1 MNTENKPKAKRK
13 LKDINFQVE
22 GAHIALV
29 SKEQG
34 GGANN
39 CNYALVMKSANFS
52 EEFITKM
59 QQVKVT
65 LELPEFLQKFFGVW
79 YEDAQVLA
87 AMLGYVEV
95 EDDEVEDDYY
105 TKYIQEK
112 LQSFEIIKSLHEA
125 KSLPEAIS
133 KLTEDEFLLVRQDQQ
148 KVEKALES
156 KEKDDSL
163 SKDKSK
169 PSTVKVE
176 KTTKDKSKKKETN
189 MDEVIELQKALDAQK
204 EELTKALASIAAF
217 QEKEKEAI
225 QKAKLQKI
233 KDAVKDEAK
242 ATVLFKALNLVQD
255 EAEFTE
261 IVKALSDMQAL
272 VEKSELFKETG
283 ATEEVEAVKESNVA
297 KVIKAKFSVK

>member
-1 MNTENKPKAKRK
+1 MTDKVKTKRK
-13 LKDINFQVE
+13 LSNIDFTKE
-22 GAHIALV
+22 GSHIALV
-29 SKEQG
+29 SKDQG
-34 GGANN
+34 GPANGHD
-39 CNYALVMKSANFS
+39 YALVMKSANFS

>member
-1 MNTENKPKAKRK
+1 MTDKVKTKRK
-13 LKDINFQVE
+13 LSNIDFTKE
-22 GAHIALV
+22 GSHIALV
-29 SKEQG
+29 SKDQG
-34 GGANN
+34 GPANGHD
-39 CNYALVMKSANFS
+39 YALVMKSANFS

-169 PSTVKVE
+169 PSTKVE
-176 KTTKDKSKKKETN
+176 KAKQDKSKNKETK

-204 EELTKALASIAAF
+204 EELTK
-217 QEKEKEAI
+217 
-225 QKAKLQKI
+225 I
-233 KDAVKDEAK
+233 KKSPSMMNRRFFIISHYF
-242 ATVLFKALNLVQD
+242 TGLFGLLV
-255 EAEFTE
+255 
-261 IVKALSDMQAL
+261 
-272 VEKSELFKETG
+272 
-283 ATEEVEAVKESNVA
+283 
-297 KVIKAKFSVK
+297 

>member
-1 MNTENKPKAKRK
+1 MTMTDKVKTKRK
-13 LKDINFQVE
+13 LSNIDFTKE
-22 GAHIALV
+22 GSHIALV
-29 SKEQG
+29 SKDQG
-34 GGANN
+34 GPANGHD
-39 CNYALVMKSANFS
+39 YALIMKSANFS

-59 QQVKVT
+59 QQVQVT
-65 LELPEFLQKFFGVW
+65 LDLPEFLQKFFGMW
-79 YEDAQVLA
+79 YEDSQVLA

-112 LQSFEIIKSLHEA
+112 LSSFEIIKSLHEA
-125 KSLPEAIS
+125 KSLPEALS
-133 KLTEDEFLLVRQDQQ
+133 KLTEEQYLSIRTDQQ
-148 KVEKALES
+148 LLEKAF

-169 PSTVKVE
+169 PSTKVE
-176 KTTKDKSKKKETN
+176 KAKQDKSKNKETK

-217 QEKEKEAI
+217 QEKEKETI
-225 QKAKLQKI
+225 QKAKLQKV

-242 ATVLFKALNLVQD
+242 ATVLFKALSLVQD
-255 EAEFTE
+255 EVEFTE

-283 ATEEVEAVKESNVA
+283 ATEEVESTKESNVA